1 MARRLSSRGPRLAKR
16 FVLIQRRGGSVAGGG
31 DGGGEGGADP
41 PPFIGYV
48 GTVPDGRPDIR
59 VIIDRGGVRDPR
71 PRPNRGLDLN
81 DYPDGVITI
90 PDGGFGWQEP
100 GIIVLAFKAIICR
113 EFFDDY
119 TVNAA
124 PVLNGGW
131 GWDGAGLTCGAFQ
144 GFAAEESFTGY
155 ADGPVSKGDLSGG
168 RGWTEA
174 PLIVSY

>member
-1 MARRLSSRGPRLAKR
+1 MAKR
-16 FVLIQRRGGSVAGGG
+16 FVLIQRRGGSVAGEDGGGG
-31 DGGGEGGADP
+31 DGGADR

-113 EFFDDY
+113 EFYDDY
-119 TVNAA
+119 AA
-124 PVLNGGW
+124 GGNPLLNGGW
-131 GWDGAGLTCGAFQ
+131 GWSEAGVTALAYARPAADETFDGYPDGTV
-144 GFAAEESFTGY
+144 TGEDL
-155 ADGPVSKGDLSGG
+155 DGGT
-168 RGWTEA
+168 GWAEA